1 MSVVLG
7 AGHPKVRAVHLERR
21 AYVYVR
27 QSTLRQ
33 VRENV
38 ESTARQYALVERAV
52 ELGWPR
58 DQVEVVDEDLGRSA
72 AQAAGRT
79 GFQRLVARV
88 SMGEAGGVFGL
99 EVSRLARSS
108 ADWHRL
114 LELCGLFETVIV
126 DEDGVYELGD
136 FNDRLVLGLKGTMS
150 EAELHYLRSR
160 MTEGKRA
167 KAKRG
172 ELRLPLPVGY
182 VYDEDGALVEDPD
195 EEVREAGAGG
205 AADVLTMQNA
215 DSGISSG
222 SPDGAQTKR

>member
-1 MSVVLG
+1 
-7 AGHPKVRAVHLERR
+7 
-21 AYVYVR
+21 
-27 QSTLRQ
+27 
-33 VRENV
+33 
-38 ESTARQYALVERAV
+38 
-52 ELGWPR
+52 
-58 DQVEVVDEDLGRSA
+58 
-72 AQAAGRT
+72 
-79 GFQRLVARV
+79 
-88 SMGEAGGVFGL
+88 MGEAGGVFGL

-182 VYDEDGALVEDPD
+182 VYDEDGAVVEDPD
-195 EEVREAGAGG
+195 EEVREAVAGIFRAFRQTGSAYGAMKALADHPFPKRAYGASGRARFGG
-205 AADVLTMQNA
+205 DDSFMVGPARSSRTQRMRALTCL
-215 DSGISSG
+215 
-222 SPDGAQTKR
+222 GATGRRRQ